1 MEGSC
6 GSLLFLESFLNNDS
20 YWIKIIYIISSVI
33 FAVIAFLILG
43 PRPNGIESG
52 IDVSA
57 LPIVN
62 AILNGITTLLLLSAF
77 WAVKNR
83 KIDLHKKLNLT
94 AFGTSALFLV
104 TYVIYHWFKAGP
116 KVYIGQ
122 WITFYYTILLSH
134 IILAIIVMPLALI
147 ALYRGWNNQITKH
160 RKIVKFAYPVWLY
173 VSITGVTI
181 YGMLYL

>member
-1 MEGSC
+1 M
-6 GSLLFLESFLNNDS
+6 NDS
-20 YWIKIIYIISSVI
+20 FWLRIIYIVTTVISL
-33 FAVIAFLILG
+33 AVAFLILG
-43 PRPNGIESG
+43 PRPDGLEG
-52 IDVSA
+52 MLDVSA
-57 LPIVN
+57 LPMVN
-62 AILNGITTLLLLSAF
+62 ATLNSITTLLLMYAL
-77 WAVKNR
+77 VLIKKK
-83 KIDLHKKLNLT
+83 KIDAHKKVMLS
-94 AFGTSALFLV
+94 AFGTSTLFLV

-116 KVYIGQ
+116 KLYIGE
-122 WITFYYTILLSH
+122 WTTFYYSILLSH

>member
-1 MEGSC
+1 M
-6 GSLLFLESFLNNDS
+6 NDS
-20 YWIKIIYIISSVI
+20 FWLRIIYIVTTVISL
-33 FAVIAFLILG
+33 AVAFLILG
-43 PRPNGIESG
+43 PRPDGLEG
-52 IDVSA
+52 MLDVSA
-57 LPIVN
+57 LPMVN
-62 AILNGITTLLLLSAF
+62 ATLNSITTLLLIVAL
-77 WAVKNR
+77 VLIKQK
-83 KIDLHKKLNLT
+83 KIDAHKKVMLS

-116 KVYIGQ
+116 KLYIGE
-122 WITFYYTILLSH
+122 WTTFYYTILLSH

>member
-1 MEGSC
+1 M
-6 GSLLFLESFLNNDS
+6 NDS
-20 YWIKIIYIISSVI
+20 FWLRIIYIMTTVISLV
-33 FAVIAFLILG
+33 VAFLILG
-43 PRPNGIESG
+43 PRPDGMEG
-52 IDVSA
+52 MLDVSA
-57 LPIVN
+57 LPMVN
-62 AILNGITTLLLLSAF
+62 ATLNSITTLLLIVAL
-77 WAVKNR
+77 VLIKQK
-83 KIDLHKKLNLT
+83 KIDAHKKVMLS
-94 AFGTSALFLV
+94 AFGTSTLFLV

-116 KVYIGQ
+116 RLYIGE
-122 WITFYYTILLSH
+122 WTTFYYIILLSH